1 MFRRVVGNK
10 KGQALVELAL
20 ILPILLLLVF
30 GVVEYG
36 RIFAA
41 YLTVTNGSREGARI
55 ATVGGTDT
63 DIITSVKFRTS
74 AMNLDGTKVIVKI
87 TPNSANRTRGNSV
100 TVEVTYPVTMYD
112 PFFTTIVGASYT
124 VKGKTIMRVE

>member
-20 ILPILLLLVF
+20 IVPILLLLVF

-41 YLTVTNGSREGARI
+41 YLTVANGSREGARI
-55 ATVGGTDT
+55 ATVGGTNT
-63 DIITSVKFRTS
+63 DIITAVKFRTD
-74 AMNLDGTKVIVKI
+74 AMNLDNTKVVITI
-87 TPNSANRTRGNSV
+87 TPNSASRTRGNSV
-100 TVEVTYPVTMYD
+100 TVEVTYPVPMYD
-112 PFFTTIVGASYT
+112 PFFTTIVGANYT